1 MWVCDQALHIYQF
14 PRVSLSP
21 GEVVLSL
28 RSDRCRAIWR
38 LFIMMAPPLDE
49 ASHRIASHRVAAS
62 ASGAG
67 STLSSPHTLRCA
79 ALMCHFLF
87 NGHARKID
95 EREDPASMKGRGVA
109 STNLLWRSEDRGD
122 GKDIFP
128 FIFLHST
135 CCGSPMRAITSS
147 SATASTERCRKK

>member
-28 RSDRCRAIWR
+28 HSDRCRAIWR

-49 ASHRIASHRVAAS
+49 ASHRS
-62 ASGAG
+62 ASRRRLCLRGRKYA
-67 STLSSPHTLRCA
+67 LLSPHA
-79 ALMCHFLF
+79 ARRRINVPLPVQRPCS
-87 NGHARKID
+87 NID
-95 EREDPASMKGRGVA
+95 EREDPASMKSSGFA
-109 STNLLWRSEDRGD
+109 STNLPGECCYEGRKMGSD

-128 FIFLHST
+128 YISRTPLNVV
-135 CCGSPMRAITSS
+135 PQ
-147 SATASTERCRKK
+147 